1 MFQCGSLLSLGEN
14 LKNNVFPPPASPG
27 RHTVFVLKSP
37 VEQFCQLC
45 GVGVDNDMLT
55 MLLCLLDVSYES

>member
-14 LKNNVFPPPASPG
+14 LKNHVFPPPASPG
-27 RHTVFVLKSP
+27 QCVSHTVFVLKSP

-55 MLLCLLDVSYES
+55 MLLCL